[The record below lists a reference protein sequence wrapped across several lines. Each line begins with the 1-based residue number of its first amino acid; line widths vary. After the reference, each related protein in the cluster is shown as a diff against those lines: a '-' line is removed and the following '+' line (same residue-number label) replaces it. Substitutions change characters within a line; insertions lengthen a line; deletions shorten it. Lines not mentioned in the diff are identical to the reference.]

1 MSRVLECGTLEK
13 EILTKVKK
21 DLRSNIPTLAIISF
35 NDSKYSDLLIDKC
48 LDLGIYFKH
57 YKLYN
62 TETLEVISLI
72 DELNKD
78 EKIDGILLVEPIPKK
93 INKYACYEKINI
105 NKDVDGV
112 NPLNQ
117 YYLSINRPKLINSTV
132 LAVIKILE
140 FYKVS
145 LMGMNVT
152 VIGRSYN
159 ISKPL
164 INYLINLNSTVTI
177 CHSKTKDL
185 VNTLSCS
192 DIVISVTGV
201 NNLFRSSDLKD
212 GSIVIDVGLG
222 DILID
227 SDNVSYTPKIKGVGI
242 ISIATI
248 LENLVTSCKI
258 LKEKL

>member
-1 MSRVLECGTLEK
+1 M
-13 EILTKVKK
+13 
-21 DLRSNIPTLAIISF
+21 NI
-35 NDSKYSDLLIDKC
+35 
-48 LDLGIYFKH
+48 
-57 YKLYN
+57 
-62 TETLEVISLI
+62 
-72 DELNKD
+72 
-78 EKIDGILLVEPIPKK
+78 
-93 INKYACYEKINI
+93 
-105 NKDVDGV
+105 
-112 NPLNQ
+112 
-117 YYLSINRPKLINSTV
+117 
-132 LAVIKILE
+132 
-140 FYKVS
+140 
-145 LMGMNVT
+145 T

-164 INYLINLNSTVTI
+164 VNYLINNDATITI

-185 VNTLSCS
+185 VKILSCS

-242 ISIATI
+242 ISIATL